1 MSEVTSGY
9 RSHKIYSGS
18 VDVIAEETFGKAEA
32 LLNGIPG
39 GVYKAVGSALT
50 RAADAGKTEAK
61 RAVSQ
66 EYTIGSGDFLRYTRN
81 INHFVRGG
89 DGSVEVVFGFA
100 GYPIPLMHF
109 QMSIDSEGRPVAH
122 VKRSNAPEVLRHAF
136 RANAGSHWGI
146 YERVGAERFPIRQL
160 YGPATTQVMYSN
172 EAVLDAIED
181 KMAEIYEKR
190 IDHEILRV
198 LNSWGGGGRSKD
210 KSSGGIQAV
219 F

>member
-1 MSEVTSGY
+1 MSETTSSY

-18 VDVIAEETFGKAEA
+18 VDVMAEEPFGKADA

-100 GYPIPLMHF
+100 GHNIPLLHF

-122 VKRSNAPEVLRHAF
+122 VKRSNAPEVLSHAF
-136 RANAGSHWGI
+136 RQQVGGHYGI
-146 YERVGAERFPIRQL
+146 YEREGAARYPIHEL
-160 YGPATTQVMYSN
+160 YGPATTQMMYSN
-172 EAVLDAIED
+172 ENVLDAIED
-181 KMAEIYEKR
+181 KMAETYEKR
-190 IDHEILRV
+190 IDHEIMRV
-198 LNSWGGGGRSKD
+198 LNGWG
-210 KSSGGIQAV
+210 V
-219 F
+219 

>member
-1 MSEVTSGY
+1 MSDVTSGY
-9 RSHKIYSGS
+9 RRTAIYSGS
-18 VDVIAEETFGKAEA
+18 VDVLAEENFSKAEA

-50 RAADAGKTEAK
+50 RAASAGKTEAK
-61 RAVSQ
+61 RAVAQ

-109 QMSIDSEGRPVAH
+109 QMSIDGEGRPVAH

-160 YGPATTQVMYSN
+160 YGPATTQMMYSN
-172 EAVLDAIED
+172 ENVLDTIEE
-181 KMAEIYEKR
+181 KMAETYEKR

-198 LNSWGGGGRSKD
+198 LNGWG
-210 KSSGGIQAV
+210 V
-219 F
+219 

>member
-1 MSEVTSGY
+1 MSEVTSAY
-9 RSHKIYSGS
+9 NKTKIYSGS
-18 VDVIAEETFGKAEA
+18 VDILAEDNFGRAEA

-50 RAADAGKTEAK
+50 RAASAGKTEAK
-61 RAVSQ
+61 RAVAQ
-66 EYTIGSGDFLRYTRN
+66 EYTIGSGDFLRYTQN

-100 GYPIPLMHF
+100 GSPIPLIHF
-109 QMSIDSEGRPVAH
+109 QMSIDGEGRPVAH
-122 VKRSNAPEVLRHAF
+122 VKRSNAPEILRHAF

-160 YGPATTQVMYSN
+160 YGPATTQMMYSN
-172 EAVLDAIED
+172 EEVLDAIEE
-181 KMAEIYEKR
+181 KMAETFEKR

-198 LNSWGGGGRSKD
+198 LNGWG
-210 KSSGGIQAV
+210 A
-219 F
+219 

>member
-1 MSEVTSGY
+1 MSEVTSKY
-9 RSHKIYSGS
+9 RRDKIYSGI
-18 VDVIAEETFGKAEA
+18 VDVIAEENFGKAKL

-50 RAADAGKTEAK
+50 RAASAGKTEAK

-66 EYTIGSGDFLRYTRN
+66 EYTISSGDFLQYTRN

-109 QMSIDSEGRPVAH
+109 QTRIDSEGRPVAH
-122 VKRSNAPEVLRHAF
+122 VKRANTPELLSHAF
-136 RANAGSHWGI
+136 RQLVRGHYGI
-146 YERVGAERFPIRQL
+146 YEREGAARYPIHEL
-160 YGPATTQVMYSN
+160 YGPATTQMMYAN
-172 EAVLDAIED
+172 EDVLDAIEE
-181 KMAEIYEKR
+181 KMVETYEKR

-198 LNSWGGGGRSKD
+198 LNGWG
-210 KSSGGIQAV
+210 V
-219 F
+219 

>member
-1 MSEVTSGY
+1 MSETTSSY

-18 VDVIAEETFGKAEA
+18 VDVMAEETFGKAEA

-100 GYPIPLMHF
+100 GYNIPLLHF
-109 QMSIDSEGRPVAH
+109 QMSIDGEGRPVAH
-122 VKRSNAPEVLRHAF
+122 VKRSNAPEVLSHAF
-136 RANAGSHWGI
+136 RQQVGGHYGI
-146 YERVGAERFPIRQL
+146 YEREGAARYPIHEL
-160 YGPATTQVMYSN
+160 YGPATTQMMYSN
-172 EAVLDAIED
+172 ENVLDAIED
-181 KMAEIYEKR
+181 KMAETYEKR
-190 IDHEILRV
+190 IDHEIMRV
-198 LNSWGGGGRSKD
+198 LNGWG
-210 KSSGGIQAV
+210 V
-219 F
+219 